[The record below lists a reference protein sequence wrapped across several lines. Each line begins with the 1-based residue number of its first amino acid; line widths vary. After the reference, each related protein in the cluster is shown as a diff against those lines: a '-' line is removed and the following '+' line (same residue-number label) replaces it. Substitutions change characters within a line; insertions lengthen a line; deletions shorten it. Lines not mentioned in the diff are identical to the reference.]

1 MYRYPLNGGGDK
13 RAGMQCLWLMHKC
26 VLHGAGAALPI
37 FARKRPRVA
46 LMAFSNSQT
55 TNSEQTVQHHR
66 QEKSSA
72 AVTRGQLDKENTAS
86 GSYGG
91 KEKTAWR

>member
-1 MYRYPLNGGGDK
+1 MYRYPLNGGADK
-13 RAGMQCLWLMHKC
+13 RAGMQCLGLMYVC
-26 VLHGAGAALPI
+26 VLHGAGAPLPI

-55 TNSEQTVQHHR
+55 ANSEHTAQHHR
-66 QEKSSA
+66 QDKSSV

-86 GSYGG
+86 GYGG
-91 KEKTAWR
+91 KEKTTWR